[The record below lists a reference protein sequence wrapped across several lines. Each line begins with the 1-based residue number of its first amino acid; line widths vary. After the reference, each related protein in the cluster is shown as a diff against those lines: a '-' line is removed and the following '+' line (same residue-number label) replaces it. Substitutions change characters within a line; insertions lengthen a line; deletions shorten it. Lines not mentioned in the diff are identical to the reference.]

1 MVAMRKQRKIDDQ
14 VLRLHISKL
23 SWKSCAGRSVGCKGT
38 DLGEVYSEPVAV
50 SFVMFYLKLIL
61 SSVCREASVGDVVF
75 LVDTSINNP
84 RYTQVMRNFLYI
96 MVNGFNVSRETIR
109 VGLAQYSDV
118 AHSEFQLSTYRHK
131 GNVLNHIRKFQFKPG
146 GTGRHKMGLALQF
159 LLDHHFQEIAG
170 SRARQGVPQ
179 VAVVISGSPAE
190 DPVQEPAEAFRRAGI
205 LLYAVGVRNASL
217 AELRKIASRPVE
229 KFASFVSS
237 LSGLSV
243 LAQKLR
249 QELCDTLAKAAQP
262 VDHVSPG
269 IKLFPFLFLI

>member
-131 GNVLNHIRKFQFKPG
+131 GNVLNPVPAHHR
-146 GTGRHKMGLALQF
+146 F
-159 LLDHHFQEIAG
+159 LECQLLFT
-170 SRARQGVPQ
+170 SFPL
-179 VAVVISGSPAE
+179 SLLSLP
-190 DPVQEPAEAFRRAGI
+190 RR
-205 LLYAVGVRNASL
+205 
-217 AELRKIASRPVE
+217 
-229 KFASFVSS
+229 
-237 LSGLSV
+237 
-243 LAQKLR
+243 
-249 QELCDTLAKAAQP
+249 C
-262 VDHVSPG
+262 
-269 IKLFPFLFLI
+269 